1 MLTVICRRQNSLRQW
16 RETCKMREK
25 ENVLLKIEL
34 VQLRQCQTMKTL
46 YAHNAGTDLAELF
59 KVGKIKH
66 TKER

>member
-1 MLTVICRRQNSLRQW
+1 
-16 RETCKMREK
+16 MREK

-59 KVGKIKH
+59 KAGKIKH